1 MHFSIFFVPC
11 YFIFNFL
18 GGEKGGGGG
27 GHVFPKLEFE
37 IQAFQHHRSN
47 KTIEIEDLTSRSGKG
62 PKVFFSLVSYT
73 VIPVI
78 F

>member
-1 MHFSIFFVPC
+1 MCTSLFSLFLVILFLIFW
-11 YFIFNFL
+11 
-18 GGEKGGGGG
+18 GERKGGG